1 VNHQNFERILR
12 FRDIPGSMCVSV
24 SAHTPLTPT
33 GGLTTGRWAVESG
46 RCQCFFLFFF
56 SKEYVVDT
64 GIPRRVD
71 LHSKRASVV
80 MCTFRLTLLGPIRCG
95 CGKSVTRHHRQ
106 LEFHSSL
113 ASLMCAYQ
121 GTGFGRPS
129 SADWFTPFQ
138 AHCSAPPSPHGEED
152 TSLGPDIH
160 KRTR

>member
-1 VNHQNFERILR
+1 MNASCASGIFL
-12 FRDIPGSMCVSV
+12 GACVYQCLLTHPSPPRVV
-24 SAHTPLTPT
+24 SRPVA
-33 GGLTTGRWAVESG
+33 GRWSLGVASV
-46 RCQCFFLFFF
+46 FFLFFF
-56 SKEYVVDT
+56 SKKYVVDT

>member
-1 VNHQNFERILR
+1 MNASCASGIFL
-12 FRDIPGSMCVSV
+12 GACVYQCLLTHPSPPRAV
-24 SAHTPLTPT
+24 SS
-33 GGLTTGRWAVESG
+33 GDRVRRAVESG
-46 RCQCFFLFFF
+46 RCRR
-56 SKEYVVDT
+56 VVCVMRIRHG

-71 LHSKRASVV
+71 LHTKRAVWLSVL
-80 MCTFRLTLLGPIRCG
+80 LTLMISCLVLSRCG

-138 AHCSAPPSPHGEED
+138 AHCSAPPSSSRRRRHFPW
-152 TSLGPDIH
+152 T
-160 KRTR
+160 